1 MSLGRGLFMIHSFS
15 FKCESH
21 WLVWWSSTRWHK
33 FLFFKCMWTLQQ
45 RKQTSL
51 WPIMLCCNGRRRR
64 RRWKKTY
71 GAGFW
76 CMKRGICLSR
86 DSWDEGGDPCW
97 PATCRDFSLSSGTP
111 EDLQHVLWKARLC
124 FAERTCLWKSV
135 ELMRPCWV
143 MCHLQ
148 HCHWVE
154 LPEETPICF
163 IALLKTTRRVLISP
177 QRRNNVCRP
186 DEPDT
191 LSVQVGP
198 KNAHSISS

>member
-1 MSLGRGLFMIHSFS
+1 M
-15 FKCESH
+15 
-21 WLVWWSSTRWHK
+21 LVWWSSTRWHK

-64 RRWKKTY
+64 RRWKKQTER
-71 GAGFW
+71 GFW

-97 PATCRDFSLSSGTP
+97 PATCRDSSLSSGTP
-111 EDLQHVLWKARLC
+111 EDLQHVLWKG
-124 FAERTCLWKSV
+124 T
-135 ELMRPCWV
+135 
-143 MCHLQ
+143 
-148 HCHWVE
+148 
-154 LPEETPICF
+154 
-163 IALLKTTRRVLISP
+163 ALLCGADMSVKKCWAHEAVPGHVSSSALPLSWVTPRNTHLFYCIIKTTQRVLISP
-177 QRRNNVCRP
+177 QRQNNVCRP

-191 LSVQVGP
+191 LLVQVGP